1 MAFDLRALRQS
12 VSLSMMGATFLL
24 TDPAPG
30 LAQPPAAPAAET
42 GEAKPIASPGDQ
54 IVIKREGVQL
64 IDPQKYR
71 INFSLVPKSRVEL
84 VAPADG
90 VIRSIT
96 QKPGA
101 KVAGQS
107 EILRLENTRAKLQ
120 LDRAKALFKVATLEQ
135 KSGDGSESAKAI
147 SDARLEAAKAELD
160 LAQLVFDQ
168 TSIRAPFDGEIER
181 YLVAT
186 GEFVRAGQPV
196 VIVADSSQV
205 VVEVPVERAAA
216 EVGKTVKLK
225 IEGNELEGK
234 IESVLPLNPR
244 FDNLRDLF
252 ETVTSAI
259 VIFENTDGKLKSGMT
274 VYPPM
279 IPRQNVVEVPAAAI
293 LNSGDG
299 GRKVQVVRLN
309 VIRDIPVNL
318 LASVG
323 TGRLFVSG
331 AFLAGDEVVYES
343 SHALGDG
350 FQIQPSQLTT
360 KPGATPATPGR
371 TPPPG
376 NSDVGF

>member
-24 TDPAPG
+24 TDPVPG

-96 QKPGA
+96 QKAGA

-120 LDRAKALFKVATLEQ
+120 LDRAKALFKAATLEQ

-147 SDARLEAAKAELD
+147 SDAKLEAAKAELD

-181 YLVAT
+181 YLVAI
-186 GEFVRAGQPV
+186 GEFARAGQPV
-196 VIVADSSQV
+196 AVVADSSQV
-205 VVEVPVERAAA
+205 VVEIPIERAAA
-216 EVGKTVKLK
+216 EVGKAVKLK

-331 AFLAGDEVVYES
+331 AFLTGDEVVYES

-350 FQIQPSQLTT
+350 FQIQPSQLAT

-371 TPPPG
+371 IPPPG